1 MSTFNDYL
9 KYDQNEEYE
18 RKQLIIM
25 EKITFS
31 DETLKKIKT
40 IHNEIRIIAVAQVYC
55 PDCRAII
62 AFMQK
67 FAELNPNIKIKYK
80 TKEDA
85 KDLKYGNIER
95 IPTLI
100 RYTDDTDEIFLSEFP
115 KVVKKMMEEEPEKF
129 EDIKYNFRTG
139 KYNTEIEKELVD
151 YLSVL

>member
-18 RKQLIIM
+18 RKQLRIM

-129 EDIKYNFRTG
+129 EDIKYNFRIG

>member
-9 KYDQNEEYE
+9 KYDKDEEYE
-18 RKQLIIM
+18 RKQLRIM

-31 DETLKKIKT
+31 EETLRKLKS
-40 IHNEIRIIAVAQVYC
+40 IHSEIRILAVAQVYC
-55 PDCRAII
+55 PDCRAVV

-85 KDLKYGNIER
+85 KDLKYENIEK

-100 RYTDDTDEIFLSEFP
+100 RYTDDTDEIFLLEFP
-115 KVVKKMMEEEPEKF
+115 KVVKKMMDEDPENF

-139 KYNTEIEKELVD
+139 KYNAEIERELID
-151 YLSVL
+151 YLVAL

>member
-1 MSTFNDYL
+1 
-9 KYDQNEEYE
+9 
-18 RKQLIIM
+18 
-25 EKITFS
+25 
-31 DETLKKIKT
+31 
-40 IHNEIRIIAVAQVYC
+40 
-55 PDCRAII
+55 
-62 AFMQK
+62 MQK

-85 KDLKYGNIER
+85 KDLKYGNIEK

>member
-1 MSTFNDYL
+1 M
-9 KYDQNEEYE
+9 
-18 RKQLIIM
+18 RIM

-40 IHNEIRIIAVAQVYC
+40 IHNEIRIIAVAQVLLSRLSCNNCVY
-55 PDCRAII
+55 A
-62 AFMQK
+62 K

-139 KYNTEIEKELVD
+139 KY
-151 YLSVL
+151 